1 MNQVYSCF
9 CTPIFLN
16 SIHSYCFPILL
27 VFVSGQVLK
36 PHYDANRE
44 ADTEDVNRG
53 GQTLAT
59 LIVYLND
66 VENGGRTRFGKL
78 LSSKSSHNRQGQG
91 DILDGDKDKNDP
103 YLSVTPKRGD
113 ALLFFPSDKYG
124 KFDERLEHEGCPAG
138 N

>member
-1 MNQVYSCF
+1 
-9 CTPIFLN
+9 
-16 SIHSYCFPILL
+16 
-27 VFVSGQVLK
+27 LK
-36 PHYDANRE
+36 PHYDANRD

-78 LSSKSSHNRQGQG
+78 LSSASTTKQDSN
-91 DILDGDKDKNDP
+91 DKNDP
-103 YLSVTPKRGD
+103 HLVVTPKRGD
-113 ALLFFPSDKYG
+113 ALLFFPADKYG

-138 N
+138 E

>member
-1 MNQVYSCF
+1 M
-9 CTPIFLN
+9 
-16 SIHSYCFPILL
+16 
-27 VFVSGQVLK
+27 K
-36 PHYDANRE
+36 PHYDANRD

-78 LSSKSSHNRQGQG
+78 LSMKRNKSSQDHQ
-91 DILDGDKDKNDP
+91 LAEDKEDP
-103 YLSVTPKRGD
+103 YLKVTPKRGD
-113 ALLFFPSDKYG
+113 ALLFFPADKYG

-138 N
+138 K

>member
-1 MNQVYSCF
+1 LFGCF
-9 CTPIFLN
+9 VL
-16 SIHSYCFPILL
+16 
-27 VFVSGQVLK
+27 GQVLK
-36 PHYDANRE
+36 PHYDANRD

-78 LSSKSSHNRQGQG
+78 LSNKS
-91 DILDGDKDKNDP
+91 ILHSIQNNSDLDESKNDP
-103 YLSVTPKRGD
+103 YLFVTPKRGD
-113 ALLFFPSDKYG
+113 ALLFFPADKYG

-138 N
+138 NKSTSIINCDAE